1 MTLPGGPHS
10 LEGIGTQNDAK
21 PTWGK
26 IGAWS
31 LSTLL
36 AIGLVGAVAP
46 EFLRLYVC
54 PDWDLKTSS
63 ACIVGWADLGWWM
76 GAGSAASLLLFGFFI
91 FVAPVLLVL
100 LVMFTFLGGKK

>member
-1 MTLPGGPHS
+1 MSLPRGQQR
-10 LEGIGTQNDAK
+10 LEGIGTPNDARR
-21 PTWGK
+21 TWGK

-36 AIGLVGAVAP
+36 AVGLVGALAP

-54 PDWDLKTSS
+54 PDWDLKTNS
-63 ACIVGWADLGWWM
+63 ACTAGWADLGWWM

-100 LVMFTFLGGKK
+100 LVMFSFLGGKK